1 MVASVARNGET
12 PRFAISHPLM
22 SPTSAENR
30 IAATK
35 ITGIMSLELARKAV
49 RYARISLLKPTLEDY
64 FIKLAR
70 RRNENVGGEERSTA
84 SSTPL
89 GANERGSGS

>member
-49 RYARISLLKPTLEDY
+49 ASTATVAISEAT
-64 FIKLAR
+64 
-70 RRNENVGGEERSTA
+70 ERSSPRT
-84 SSTPL
+84 SS
-89 GANERGSGS
+89 ANV